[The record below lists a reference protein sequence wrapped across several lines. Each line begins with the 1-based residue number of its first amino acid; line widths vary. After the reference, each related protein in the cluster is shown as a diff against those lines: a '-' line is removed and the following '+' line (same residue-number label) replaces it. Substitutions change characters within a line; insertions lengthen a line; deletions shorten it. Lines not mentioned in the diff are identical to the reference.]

1 MGKALALGILFVFV
15 CSAYSAMC
23 RGLLHP
29 QGLTPQLP
37 SDSHGL
43 SFIPVSHLSLKSRNI
58 FHGAIQAPPQYPQ
71 GSKPHLG
78 CEREDSKEGCWDG
91 FIRSTL
97 DPTCAVRAEH
107 HCFEHSRETEF
118 LQGVTPHS
126 LHLGCANLHS
136 RLKPELGLSFF
147 GKSCFYWHWGF
158 VVSGGDVRVFSK
170 QDFAL

>member
-1 MGKALALGILFVFV
+1 
-15 CSAYSAMC
+15 MC

-78 CEREDSKEGCWDG
+78 CEREDSKEGYWDG

-118 LQGVTPHS
+118 LQGVTRTVSTSAVLICIPASS
-126 LHLGCANLHS
+126 LSLACLFS
-136 RLKPELGLSFF
+136 
-147 GKSCFYWHWGF
+147 
-158 VVSGGDVRVFSK
+158 VRVVFTGTG
-170 QDFAL
+170 ALLLVVVMLECFRNRILLCSPSWPRIINSPVSTSQELR